1 MSTLKVNDI
10 EEATSGGSKIFM
22 VRAWFN
28 YKNSGGNSLLED
40 GGVSS
45 VTDTGTGTF
54 RAAFDIAFTNI
65 NYASAGSC
73 NTNNTTAAPAVA
85 FNTSNGANTNTTTQ
99 RGFASE
105 DVDAGFTDYIM
116 NTVMLLGNH

>member
-10 EEATSGGSKIFM
+10 AEATSGGSKVFM

-45 VTDTGTGTF
+45 VTDTGTGTY
-54 RAAFDIAFTNI
+54 RAAFDIAFTNV

-73 NTNNTTAAPAVA
+73 NPQHPPWLSIHQTVQIQTP
-85 FNTSNGANTNTTTQ
+85 Q
-99 RGFASE
+99 RSVG
-105 DVDAGFTDYIM
+105 
-116 NTVMLLGNH
+116 LLVRT

>member
-28 YKNSGGNSLLED
+28 YKNSGGNSLLAD

-45 VTDTGTGTF
+45 VTDTGTGAY
-54 RAAFDIAFTNI
+54 RAAFDTAFTNV

-73 NTNNTTAAPAVA
+73 NINGGNAAPAVA
-85 FNTSNGANTNTTTQ
+85 FNTQNGANTNSTTQ

-105 DVDAGFTDYIM
+105 DVDAGFTDYLM
-116 NTVMLLGNH
+116 NTVMLVGYH